1 MSGLLPVLMSW
12 GSLLLRGAVIAQL
25 LVVITPLIGAP
36 ALARRW
42 LWLRRQGQQRS
53 RQLALLVSGTGIG
66 LLASFSQPVGL
77 ALLVLAFNLGWQLLH
92 LLERRLRPWLDG
104 RRQQQMFSRILRPTY
119 LVICTLILIDQLTDL
134 RSLALLP
141 LGVLFAQEISLGELA
156 LAIALLYGLM
166 VGAGPLGRSL
176 SQLLQRAM
184 GFDEGSRRAT
194 ALLSRYLIVFL
205 GLLLLLNRLGFNRN
219 ALLAVAGGL
228 SIGVGFGI
236 REVIANLISGVWL
249 LFEGSVRPGEILYLD
264 GSPCEVRSLGLRA
277 TVLWRDSDN
286 AEIVIP
292 NQTFFTSPAT
302 TYSAI
307 QTGTERLRRSEVKVA
322 AAYRHRPMDVVDL
335 LESIAAAHER
345 VLPHPPAKAFVLD
358 YGESAVDYAVRF
370 FIAHPMDHTI
380 ISSAVR
386 MAIWEAF
393 EREGIEMPFPQR
405 VMHSSE
411 PQQPRAFPPAAG
423 EGAKPA

>member
-42 LWLRRQGQQRS
+42 RWLRRQGQQRS

-219 ALLAVAGGL
+219 ALLAVAGGAVDRRGL
-228 SIGVGFGI
+228 
-236 REVIANLISGVWL
+236 RH
-249 LFEGSVRPGEILYLD
+249 PGGDRQFDQRCLATFRRV
-264 GSPCEVRSLGLRA
+264 GSPRRNPVPRWFPLRSAEFGFAGHGVVARQ
-277 TVLWRDSDN
+277 RQRGNCHPQSDLLHL
-286 AEIVIP
+286 
-292 NQTFFTSPAT
+292 TSHHLLSDPD
-302 TYSAI
+302 
-307 QTGTERLRRSEVKVA
+307 
-322 AAYRHRPMDVVDL
+322 RHR
-335 LESIAAAHER
+335 AATA
-345 VLPHPPAKAFVLD
+345 
-358 YGESAVDYAVRF
+358 
-370 FIAHPMDHTI
+370 
-380 ISSAVR
+380 
-386 MAIWEAF
+386 
-393 EREGIEMPFPQR
+393 Q
-405 VMHSSE
+405 
-411 PQQPRAFPPAAG
+411 
-423 EGAKPA
+423 